1 MTTPQNSVP
10 TIGRRIEVGHGFV
23 KIFDFTIPDAELA
36 DSLRGLSPD
45 LQIQMMESIISRGV
59 ETQRL
64 MNTTAAAESLEKVAL
79 KISNDIEEKRKSL
92 VDGVHGIAEQ
102 IVAETGELSMP
113 GILAT
118 WRTSFKALLDNQF
131 DPLNAESILAKF
143 DQMIETKSKAQNSQI
158 SDKLD
163 FNIAESTV
171 NLLQKNIKDHLTTEI
186 TSFKEK
192 FEEVTRAL
200 GIDSAVTD
208 EKKLQANRGN
218 VFEDVFYDII
228 CELAREKNDTADNPG
243 KRKVSGLSGNN
254 EGDVVVTIN
263 PESTRGE
270 TKSFVIE
277 CKLRKDGISDKKAM
291 EELQL
296 GMDNRG
302 CSVGFIVT
310 DPSNSRTLDDFN
322 FFYEKPN
329 GRAILVV
336 DSLEPDPNAIRF
348 AYIWARWMCIREGN
362 SELNSQSV
370 EDAVNEI
377 RQSIGSFTTLMQKNT
392 KAINMLTENDGLM
405 DSMKKAIARELDGL
419 TKMIEEAS
427 EVTGADA

>member
-1 MTTPQNSVP
+1 MTTPQNSIPAVGP
-10 TIGRRIEVGHGFV
+10 RIEVGEGFV
-23 KIFDFTIPDAELA
+23 QIHDFIIQDADLA
-36 DSLRGLSPD
+36 NSLRGLNRE
-45 LQIQMMESIISRGV
+45 LQIQMMESIISRGI

-102 IVAETGELSMP
+102 IVAKKGDLSMP
-113 GILAT
+113 EMLAT
-118 WRTSFKALLDNQF
+118 WRDSFKTLLDNQF
-131 DPLNAESILAKF
+131 DPSNTESILTKF
-143 DQMIETKSKAQNSQI
+143 DTMIETKSKSQNSEI
-158 SDKLD
+158 SNKLD
-163 FNIAESTV
+163 FNIETSTI
-171 NLLQKNIKDHLTTEI
+171 NLLQKNIKEHLTAEI
-186 TSFKEK
+186 SSFKEK

-243 KRKVSGLSGNN
+243 KRKASGLSGNN

-270 TKSFVIE
+270 SQSFVIE
-277 CKLRKDGISDKKAM
+277 CKLRKDGISDKYAM
-291 EELQL
+291 DQLQL

-336 DSLEPDPNAIRF
+336 DPIDPDANAIRF

-362 SELNSQSV
+362 NELNTQSV

-377 RQSIGSFTTLMQKNT
+377 RQSIESFKTLTTKNT
-392 KAINMLTENDGLM
+392 KAINLLSENDVLM
-405 DSMKKAIARELDGL
+405 ESMKKAIARELDGL

-427 EVTGADA
+427 EVQD